1 MICEKLEKCL
11 DAQIHKELVCE
22 CVNKKDEC
30 IEVSDCQSNVKCE
43 ERGKKYVL
51 ENTQKNNVVLYKID
65 GGVVVQDKTVSQ
77 GICKCDYLFTIN
89 GTDKE
94 AIVTELKGVDVAH
107 SLKQIDGT
115 LTLFK
120 EFFSG
125 FSHVYGRIIV
135 GSSAPNIK
143 ASPNYVNL
151 YKRLQNTYGGNLK
164 IEKIQFTE
172 KDVELAKV

>member
-11 DAQIHKELVCE
+11 EEQIHKELVSE
-22 CVNKKDEC
+22 CVNKENEC
-30 IEVSDCQSNVKCE
+30 IEVSDCRSNVKCE

-51 ENTQKNNVVLYKID
+51 ENTQKNHVVLYKID
-65 GGVVVQDKTVSQ
+65 GGVVVQDKTVPQ

-89 GTDKE
+89 GKKKE
-94 AIVTELKGVDVAH
+94 AIITELKGVDVAH

-120 EFFSG
+120 DFFSK

-135 GSSAPNIK
+135 SSSAPDIK
-143 ASPNYVNL
+143 ANPNYVNL
-151 YKRLQNTYGGNLK
+151 YKKLQNKYKGNLK
-164 IEKIQFTE
+164 VEKIKFSE
-172 KDVELAKV
+172 KDVELTKI